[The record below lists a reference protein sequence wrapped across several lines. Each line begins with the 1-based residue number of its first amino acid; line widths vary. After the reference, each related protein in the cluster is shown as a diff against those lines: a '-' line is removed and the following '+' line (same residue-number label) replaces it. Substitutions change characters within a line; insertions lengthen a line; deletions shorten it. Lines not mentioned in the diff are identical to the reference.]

1 MAAMT
6 NNKVIKILFAT
17 IIFIF
22 IWWLIKFITNTPS
35 FILPSPMEVATCII
49 DNYHILFY
57 HSLITFIE
65 IILGFIL
72 GILFGIYTGLI
83 FISSQLTKR
92 WLLPF
97 ILFMQAIPIFAI
109 APILTLWV
117 GYGMWSK
124 IIMTMTIIYFPITI
138 AFYDG
143 LKRIDPM
150 LVNMAKLMGASKI
163 TMLTKIRIPHALP
176 HLSSGL
182 KLAAAFAPMGAVI
195 GEWVGASKGLGYL
208 MLYASGRV
216 QIDLMFSAI
225 IILAIFTLLLYSLT
239 SYITKELTKWDPKS
253 NL

>member
-6 NNKVIKILFAT
+6 NNKVIKISFAI

-22 IWWLIKFITNTPS
+22 IWWFIKFITNTPS
-35 FILPSPMEVATCII
+35 FILPSPMEVAICII

-57 HSLITFIE
+57 HSLITFLE

-83 FISSQLTKR
+83 FISSQITKR

>member
-1 MAAMT
+1 
-6 NNKVIKILFAT
+6 
-17 IIFIF
+17 
-22 IWWLIKFITNTPS
+22 
-35 FILPSPMEVATCII
+35 
-49 DNYHILFY
+49 
-57 HSLITFIE
+57 
-65 IILGFIL
+65 
-72 GILFGIYTGLI
+72 
-83 FISSQLTKR
+83 
-92 WLLPF
+92 
-97 ILFMQAIPIFAI
+97 MQAIPIFAI

-124 IIMTMTIIYFPITI
+124 IIMTMTIIYFPITM

-208 MLYASGRV
+208 MLYTGGRV

-225 IILAIFTLLLYSLT
+225 IILAIFTLLLYDLT
-239 SYITKELTKWDPKS
+239 SYITKRTD
-253 NL
+253 

>member
-1 MAAMT
+1 M
-6 NNKVIKILFAT
+6 NKIFK
-17 IIFIF
+17 IIFGILTFIF
-22 IWWLIKFITNTPS
+22 FWWMIKYLTNTPS
-35 FILPSPMEVATCII
+35 FILPSPTEVMICIKE
-49 DNYHILFY
+49 NKAILFS
-57 HSLITFIE
+57 HSLITFFE
-65 IILGFIL
+65 IIIGFIL
-72 GILFGIYTGLI
+72 GIILGLYTGIL
-83 FISSQLTKR
+83 FISSLRTKK

-97 ILFMQAIPIFAI
+97 ILFMQAVPIFAI

-117 GYGMWSK
+117 GYGILSK

-150 LVNMAKLMGASKI
+150 IINMAKLMGANKI
-163 TMLTKIRIPHALP
+163 TILTKIRIPHALP

-182 KLAAAFAPMGAVI
+182 KLAAAFAPMGAII

-216 QIDLMFSAI
+216 QIDLMFSAV
-225 IILAIFTLLLYSLT
+225 IILALFTLLLYSFT
-239 SYITKELTKWDPKS
+239 TYVTNELTKWDPKS

>member
-1 MAAMT
+1 MKM
-6 NNKVIKILFAT
+6 NKALKIVFFTLV
-17 IIFIF
+17 FIF
-22 IWWLIKFITNTPS
+22 IWWLIKLVTNTPS
-35 FILPSPMEVATCII
+35 FILPGPMEVLFSII
-49 DNYHILFY
+49 DNSNILLS
-57 HSLITFIE
+57 HSLITFLE

-72 GILFGIYTGLI
+72 GIIFGVYTGLL
-83 FISSQLTKR
+83 FISSQMTKR

-117 GYGMWSK
+117 GYGIWSK

-150 LVNMAKLMGASKI
+150 IVNMATLMGANKI
-163 TMLTKIRIPHALP
+163 TMLTRIRIPHALP

-225 IILAIFTLLLYSLT
+225 IILAIFTLMLYTLT